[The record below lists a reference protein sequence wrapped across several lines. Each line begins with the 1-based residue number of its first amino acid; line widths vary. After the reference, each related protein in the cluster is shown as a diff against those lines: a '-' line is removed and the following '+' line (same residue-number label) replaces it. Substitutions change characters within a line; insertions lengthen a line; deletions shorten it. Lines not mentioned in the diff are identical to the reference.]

1 MRIAICDDENAQCQ
15 LLESYLKEYSKQ
27 EKVLIET
34 VSFPNAE
41 SLLFLWEDDKN
52 FDLLILDI
60 EMGDL
65 SGMDL
70 AFKLRN
76 EGSRVPMLFITGY
89 EDYMSQGYE
98 VEALHYLLKPLQ
110 KARFFDVLNRLRSKI
125 QPESK
130 ILLQAESGAISIVPS
145 DIWYIEASGHFCNLT
160 TADKVIE
167 LRHSISEM
175 KNILNG
181 EKGIVQNH
189 RSYIVN
195 LQHVSSLMQNELIMD
210 DGVRLPVSR
219 GSAKT
224 VSEAFVRY
232 YKG

>member
-15 LLESYLKEYSKQ
+15 LLESYLKEYSEK

-34 VSFPNAE
+34 DSFPNAE
-41 SLLFLWEDDKN
+41 SLLFRWEEDKN

-110 KARFFDVLNRLRSKI
+110 KAKFFDVLNRLRSKI
-125 QPESK
+125 QPERK
-130 ILLQAESGAISIVPS
+130 ILLQAEYGAISIVPS

-160 TADKVIE
+160 TTDKVIE

-175 KNILNG
+175 KNILNS

-189 RSYIVN
+189 RSYLVN
-195 LQHVSSLMQNELIMD
+195 LQHVSSLMQNELVMD

>member
-1 MRIAICDDENAQCQ
+1 MRVAICDDEKAQCQ

-130 ILLQAESGAISIVPS
+130 ILLQAENSAISIVPS

-160 TADKVIE
+160 MADKV
-167 LRHSISEM
+167 LKLHHSISDL
-175 KNILNG
+175 KNILNS

-189 RSYIVN
+189 RSYLVN
-195 LQHVSSLMQNELIMD
+195 LQHVSSLMQNELVMD

-219 GSAKT
+219 GSAKI

-232 YKG
+232 YKA

>member
-15 LLESYLKEYSKQ
+15 LLESYLKEYSEQ

-41 SLLFLWEDDKN
+41 SLLFLWEEDKN

-76 EGSRVPMLFITGY
+76 EGSRIPMLFITGY

-110 KARFFDVLNRLRSKI
+110 KTKFFDVLNRLRSKL

-130 ILLQAESGAISIVPS
+130 ILLQAENGALSIVPS
-145 DIWYIEASGHFCNLT
+145 DIWYIEASGHICNLT
-160 TADKVIE
+160 LADKVVK
-167 LRHSISEM
+167 LHHSISEL
-175 KNILNG
+175 KSILNS

-189 RSYIVN
+189 RSYLVN
-195 LQHVSSLMQNELIMD
+195 LQRVSSLMQNELVMD

-219 GSAKT
+219 GNAKT
-224 VSEAFVRY
+224 VSEAFVKY